1 MIIMNFNNIID
12 NKMNDIVLNS
22 DFLKELNYEVGV
34 ILK

>member
-1 MIIMNFNNIID
+1 MNFNNIID